1 MSNNVPIYI
10 TDTIDGIFIDYVD
23 CFIVSQYQ
31 DILKHIDKIGDTAEK
46 NDNRN
51 TFFYLIKE
59 IGIKNPI
66 DFNSECALLYQVNKI
81 HRSIAEALMVFN
93 DNINGNPDFFRQP
106 FVVLV
111 DNKLIKSEN
120 IKATSE
126 LAQKAQKLMKTRY
139 PFVIQEFEE
148 EQNKRISS
156 NRGF

>member
-1 MSNNVPIYI
+1 
-10 TDTIDGIFIDYVD
+10 
-23 CFIVSQYQ
+23 
-31 DILKHIDKIGDTAEK
+31 
-46 NDNRN
+46 
-51 TFFYLIKE
+51 
-59 IGIKNPI
+59 
-66 DFNSECALLYQVNKI
+66 
-81 HRSIAEALMVFN
+81 MVFN

-120 IKATSE
+120 VKATSE

>member
-1 MSNNVPIYI
+1 MANNIPNI
-10 TDTIDGIFIDYVD
+10 TETIESIFIDYVD
-23 CFIVSQYQ
+23 CFIISQYQ
-31 DILKHIDKIGDTAEK
+31 NILKHIDEIVNTKEK

-51 TFFYLIKE
+51 TFFDLIKE

-66 DFNSECALLYQVNKI
+66 DFNSECALLYQAKKI
-81 HRSIAEALMVFN
+81 HRDIVEVLIAFN
-93 DNINGNPDFFRQP
+93 NNINGDPDFFRQP